1 MISKGD
7 AYRNKLVQLI
17 HVAKKDLGLDDD
29 AYRAVLRE
37 QTGAET
43 TSHLGIKGLEK
54 VLDHMQARGF
64 VIRARPKGKAAPLK
78 REPIHDSDEQ
88 IRKIRSLWL
97 ELRDMGVLRDSSE
110 AALNNYCAR
119 ITGIAR
125 LDWVPTTTR
134 LSQIIETL
142 KKWVER
148 EARKQEEALI
158 RQLWVELAALG
169 RVSPGDAALDAFV
182 ARTFYGTPLHA
193 LSLKDMRTTGGHS
206 GLILRLKELRDG
218 DG

>member
-1 MISKGD
+1 MTNGD

-64 VIRARPKGKAAPLK
+64 VIRAKPRGKAAPLK
-78 REPIHDSDEQ
+78 REVISDDDEQ

-110 AALNNYCAR
+110 AALNNYCKR

-134 LSQIIETL
+134 LTQVIETMKQWIAREEKIIQEAEIISTWEAL
-142 KKWVER
+142 AAKGRVTAGR
-148 EARKQEEALI
+148 EA
-158 RQLWVELAALG
+158 
-169 RVSPGDAALDAFV
+169 LDKFIQD
-182 ARTFYGTPLHA
+182 G
-193 LSLKDMRTTGGHS
+193 LSLLHPEASLKWMRRAGVGHTH
-206 GLILRLKELRDG
+206 ILLKLQEVRDG
-218 DG
+218 